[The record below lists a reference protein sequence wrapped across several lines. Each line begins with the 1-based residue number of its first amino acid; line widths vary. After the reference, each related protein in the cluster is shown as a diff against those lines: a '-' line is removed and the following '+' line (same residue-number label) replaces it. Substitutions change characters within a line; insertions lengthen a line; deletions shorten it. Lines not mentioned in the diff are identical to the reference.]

1 MVGRSW
7 RRGYSDEIRQAG
19 VIGLCSGYESAQQV
33 ADRLGVSRPTL
44 YSWRDQLLDQEASS
58 SMKRRKTDAKAP
70 EREELE
76 RQLEVLQRDVRQL
89 QLEHDLLNKAN
100 ELLKKGLGVDL
111 QILSNR
117 EKTHLI
123 DALRNIYRVPEL
135 LAQLGL
141 ARSSYFYHRI
151 RAGLADKYVAI
162 RRSMTEIFETNHRC
176 FGYRRLQASLARQ
189 SVTI

>member
-1 MVGRSW
+1 
-7 RRGYSDEIRQAG
+7 
-19 VIGLCSGYESAQQV
+19 
-33 ADRLGVSRPTL
+33 
-44 YSWRDQLLDQEASS
+44 
-58 SMKRRKTDAKAP
+58 MKRRKTNAKAP

-76 RQLEVLQRDVRQL
+76 RQLEALQRDVRQL
-89 QLEHDLLNKAN
+89 QLEHDLLKKAN
-100 ELLKKGLGVDL
+100 ELLEKGLGVDQ

-117 EKTHLI
+117 EKTQLV

-162 RRSMTEIFETNHRC
+162 RRSMTEIFETNHR
-176 FGYRRLQASLARQ
+176 
-189 SVTI
+189 